1 MAALYSSLLSRN
13 QNPCR
18 TTVEVSSTVKNLW
31 KTMYLIMKWVLLGL
45 LAFCCV
51 TRGQKSSLNEGGKLT
66 KKLVQ
71 INERID
77 KLETSVGEL
86 NERPFAGFARTFHHH
101 QPLHGAYK
109 TKYSILLN

>member
-1 MAALYSSLLSRN
+1 
-13 QNPCR
+13 
-18 TTVEVSSTVKNLW
+18 
-31 KTMYLIMKWVLLGL
+31 MKWVFLGL

-51 TRGQKSSLNEGGKLT
+51 TRGQKSSLDKGGKLI

-71 INERID
+71 INERIN

-86 NERPFAGFARTFHHH
+86 NGRSFAGFARTYHHH

-109 TKYSILLN
+109 TQYSLLLN